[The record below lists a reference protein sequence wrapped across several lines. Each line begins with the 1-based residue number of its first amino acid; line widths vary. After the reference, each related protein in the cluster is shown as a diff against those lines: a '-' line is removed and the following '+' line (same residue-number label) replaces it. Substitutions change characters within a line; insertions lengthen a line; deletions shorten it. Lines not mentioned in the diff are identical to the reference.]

1 MRAPAFVQFPLF
13 ALTSLWRGRRQDE
26 PRFEHRGV
34 LLDSG
39 RNFLDLPALF
49 RAIDGLA
56 ANKMNV
62 LHWHIYDA
70 QSFPLTVPA
79 LPALTDGAYSVD
91 EIYSVQDIRDIVN
104 YGYMRGVRIVPEYGM
119 VNCAC

>member
-1 MRAPAFVQFPLF
+1 M
-13 ALTSLWRGRRQDE
+13 
-26 PRFEHRGV
+26 